1 MKASC
6 APRKAPPRCSERL
19 AASGR
24 FVGVLLLAPLLLLP
38 TSSDACGDPPRF
50 VTMKPQ
56 ADPASSYRPQVV
68 TVKPQGDT
76 TSGYRPG
83 DRILYECRLGF
94 QPVTPGQVLAIVC
107 QDDYTWS
114 SLQEGCKGKQCSNL
128 ADPINGQVIF
138 VNGSVEFGSQAH
150 YVCNQGYYLIGTSI
164 SHCDISGNDV
174 GWSDYPPTCEKILC
188 KPPEEIP
195 NGKYT
200 NSHKDV
206 FEYSEVVT
214 YSCDPSN
221 GPDEYSLIGE
231 SRLTCV
237 GNDEWSSQP
246 PQCKVVKCEYPA
258 IENGMIV
265 SGFGQKHYYKATVVF
280 KCNDGFNLHG
290 DSIVVCGENSTWEP
304 ELPKCIKVSIPP
316 STHPPIPSTHPPVP
330 SVSASTRSTQQPMP
344 SASDSKPT
352 SPTMTPGLTHPGH
365 PSPTDATPPNDAEGL
380 GAGFIVLIVIALLV
394 GIGLLLCLYFCLCRQ
409 KKKGKAEGSASYS
422 TYQDKAATRTE

>member
-6 APRKAPPRCSERL
+6 APPRCSERL
-19 AASGR
+19 ASGR

-38 TSSDACGDPPRF
+38 TSSDACDDPPRF
-50 VTMKPQ
+50 VTMKPKG
-56 ADPASSYRPQVV
+56 DPPSNYSS
-68 TVKPQGDT
+68 
-76 TSGYRPG
+76 G

-94 QPVTPGQVLAIVC
+94 QPVTPGQVLALVC
-107 QDDYTWS
+107 QENKTWS
-114 SLQEGCKGKQCSNL
+114 SLQEGCKRKQCSNL

-138 VNGSVEFGSQAH
+138 ENGSTEFGSQAH
-150 YVCNQGYYLIGTSI
+150 YVCNQGYYLVGTSI
-164 SHCDISGNDV
+164 SHCDISGNGV
-174 GWSDYPPTCEKILC
+174 GWSDNPPTCEKILC

-206 FEYSEVVT
+206 FEYNEVVT

-231 SRLTCV
+231 SRLICV

-246 PQCKVVKCEYPA
+246 PQCKVVRCEYPA
-258 IENGMIV
+258 VENGMIV
-265 SGFGQKHYYKATVVF
+265 SGHGKKHYYKATVVF

-290 DSIVVCGENSTWEP
+290 NNIVVCGENSTWEP

-330 SVSASTRSTQQPMP
+330 SVSVSTRSTQQPMP
-344 SASDSKPT
+344 SAS
-352 SPTMTPGLTHPGH
+352 GHP

-380 GAGFIVLIVIALLV
+380 GAGFIVLIVVALLV

-409 KKKGKAEGSASYS
+409 KKKG
-422 TYQDKAATRTE
+422 

>member
-19 AASGR
+19 ASGR

-38 TSSDACGDPPRF
+38 TSSDACDDPPRF
-50 VTMKPQ
+50 VTMKPKG
-56 ADPASSYRPQVV
+56 DPPSNYSS
-68 TVKPQGDT
+68 
-76 TSGYRPG
+76 G

-94 QPVTPGQVLAIVC
+94 QPVTPGQVLALVC
-107 QDDYTWS
+107 QENKTWS
-114 SLQEGCKGKQCSNL
+114 SLQEGCKRKQCSNL

-138 VNGSVEFGSQAH
+138 VNGSTEYGSQAH

-164 SHCDISGNDV
+164 SHCDISGNGV

-206 FEYSEVVT
+206 FEYNEVVT

-246 PQCKVVKCEYPA
+246 PQCKVVKCEHPA
-258 IENGMIV
+258 VENGMIV

-304 ELPKCIKVSIPP
+304 ELPKCV
-316 STHPPIPSTHPPVP
+316 
-330 SVSASTRSTQQPMP
+330 Q
-344 SASDSKPT
+344 
-352 SPTMTPGLTHPGH
+352 GH

-380 GAGFIVLIVIALLV
+380 GAGFIVLIVVALRKCQE
-394 GIGLLLCLYFCLCRQ
+394 LLALDYCFACTSVFADERR
-409 KKKGKAEGSASYS
+409 KGKQNVALRTAL
-422 TYQDKAATRTE
+422 TRIEQPLQQNR

>member
-19 AASGR
+19 ASGR
-24 FVGVLLLAPLLLLP
+24 SVGVLLLAPLLLLP
-38 TSSDACGDPPRF
+38 TSSDACDDPPRF
-50 VTMKPQ
+50 VTMKPK
-56 ADPASSYRPQVV
+56 ADPASSYSPGFV

-83 DRILYECRLGF
+83 FVTVTPQGNTTSGYPPGYRILYECRPGF

-107 QDDYTWS
+107 QGDYTWS
-114 SLQEGCKGKQCSNL
+114 SLQEGCKRKQCSNL

-174 GWSDYPPTCEKILC
+174 GWTDYPPTCEKILC

-214 YSCDPSN
+214 YSCDPSS

-258 IENGMIV
+258 VENGMIV
-265 SGFGQKHYYKATVVF
+265 SGFGPKHYYKATVVF

-304 ELPKCIKVSIPP
+304 ELPKCIK
-316 STHPPIPSTHPPVP
+316 
-330 SVSASTRSTQQPMP
+330 
-344 SASDSKPT
+344 
-352 SPTMTPGLTHPGH
+352 GH

-422 TYQDKAATRTE
+422 TYQDKAAAPTE